1 MVSSEF
7 RKVIR
12 NEKTDIEYREVFAK
26 AGCWSRFATSSF
38 TSSHVGQWI
47 KYNVN

>member
-12 NEKTDIEYREVFAK
+12 NEKTDIEYREVFVKLVVEAVLRLQVLRVRTLDN
-26 AGCWSRFATSSF
+26 GLS
-38 TSSHVGQWI
+38 I
-47 KYNVN
+47 M